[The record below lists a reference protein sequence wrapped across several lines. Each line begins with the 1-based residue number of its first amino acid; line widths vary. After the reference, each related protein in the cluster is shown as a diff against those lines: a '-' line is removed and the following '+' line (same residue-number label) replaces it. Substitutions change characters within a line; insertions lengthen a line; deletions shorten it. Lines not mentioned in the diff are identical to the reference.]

1 MLQLQ
6 TIQTIQ
12 TNIPV
17 KLTFTIQKERKN
29 ENEMIS
35 YIQSAIQRQR
45 TQYQRYV
52 PLVMAL
58 V

>member
-45 TQYQRYV
+45 TIVKQAEYQR
-52 PLVMAL
+52 
-58 V
+58 